1 MLSVDETALIV
12 IDVQAKLLPAI
23 DGKEEL
29 VEGVCRIIEG
39 AKVLGLPIVWT
50 EQNPGGLGA
59 TVPEVA
65 ELLSA
70 RPITKVSFSCCGESA
85 FVEALGA
92 LGRKQVLL
100 VGIESHVCVYQTAS
114 DLVEAGYE
122 VHVVSDAVSSRT
134 PTNRRI
140 GLDKMARAGAH
151 VTSVETALFEL
162 LRAAEGPAFKQI
174 LRIVK

>member
-23 DGKEEL
+23 DGKDEL

-39 AKVLGLPIVWT
+39 AKVFGLPIVWT
-50 EQNPGGLGA
+50 EQNPRGLGP
-59 TVPEVA
+59 TVGEVGA
-65 ELLSA
+65 LLDGQ
-70 RPITKVSFSCCGESA
+70 PITKVSFSCCGESA
-85 FVEALGA
+85 FVEALAG

-100 VGIESHVCVYQTAS
+100 AGIESHVCVYQTAS

-134 PTNRRI
+134 PANRQI

-174 LRIVK
+174 LKIVK